1 MTQTPDL
8 GELTGT
14 ALAAYIQHT
23 KIAVGTTREQML
35 THLQEAVDYG
45 FDAAMVAGSWVP
57 LAAEVLA
64 GTGITVASALD
75 FPTVGVMT
83 SAGKAAEAALLLKAL
98 AHDGRLMIL
107 CHLARGERTV
117 TELENLLDSRQA
129 AVSQQ
134 LARLRADGIVT
145 CRRAGKSRVYSIA
158 DPRAAELIA
167 VLCAMF

>member
-1 MTQTPDL
+1 MADTLAPSIPASAAL
-8 GELTGT
+8 RTGP
-14 ALAAYIQHT
+14 
-23 KIAVGTTREQML
+23 
-35 THLQEAVDYG
+35 
-45 FDAAMVAGSWVP
+45 GSAP
-57 LAAEVLA
+57 AAEMA
-64 GTGITVASALD
+64 
-75 FPTVGVMT
+75 PR
-83 SAGKAAEAALLLKAL
+83 AAEAALLLKAL

-107 CHLARGERTV
+107 CHLAEGEKTV

-145 CRRAGKSRVYSIA
+145 CRREGKSRVYSIA